1 MEKKDRE
8 PISFTVWAPCFN
20 VQRNI
25 TGSDSCRT
33 LPAVKTAGHAAAAYR
48 SRAGRPVL
56 NIGSQ
61 PALAGAYLN
70 GYRVNGAVRRP
81 AVFLCQ
87 LADGVVINTCFG
99 IHDGWKGNIPACVI
113 DRSGN
118 TLPFD
123 IEKAKGEPA
132 GVLAGS
138 ADILSCMEPD
148 SYRLWNGM
156 PECTGRNRRS
166 VRIADICRQLSFS
179 ILSDRN
185 CYGISGIIAPGAVFG
200 VSSRIE

>member
-1 MEKKDRE
+1 MRQQLIE
-8 PISFTVWAPCFN
+8 
-20 VQRNI
+20 
-25 TGSDSCRT
+25 
-33 LPAVKTAGHAAAAYR
+33 AGQAAR
-48 SRAGRPVL
+48 VL

-87 LADGVVINTCFG
+87 FADGVVINTCFG
-99 IHDGWKGNIPACVI
+99 IRDGWKGNIPACVI

-138 ADILSCMEPD
+138 ADILSCF
-148 SYRLWNGM
+148 GT
-156 PECTGRNRRS
+156 ECLNVPVRTG
-166 VRIADICRQLSFS
+166 ALS
-179 ILSDRN
+179 
-185 CYGISGIIAPGAVFG
+185 G
-200 VSSRIE
+200 